1 MEKQNVG
8 LTTNPIRR
16 IRDRIINQKPLQKLT
31 PQEWEDI
38 QNRHT
43 FAVKF
48 LDEENPILS
57 LLKNELNNAEEVVME
72 NRLREVHEIHTI
84 TESFKKVFVTPK
96 QIQDDEL
103 TGQIKFIRSFIREIN
118 AWIERYDEIKKM
130 IDNGE
135 IEVDENKE

>member
-1 MEKQNVG
+1 MKNQGAG

-16 IRDRIINQKPLQKLT
+16 IRDRVLNQKPLQKLT
-31 PQEWEDI
+31 QEEWDDV

-43 FAVKF
+43 LAVKF
-48 LDEENPILS
+48 LAEDNAIYA
-57 LLKNELNNAEEVVME
+57 LLKNELNNAEEMIME

-84 TESFKKVFVTPK
+84 TDTFKKVFVTPK

-103 TGQIKFIRSFIREIN
+103 TGQVKFIRSFIREIKS
-118 AWIERYDEIKKM
+118 WIDRYDEIKQM

-135 IEVDENKE
+135 IVIDET